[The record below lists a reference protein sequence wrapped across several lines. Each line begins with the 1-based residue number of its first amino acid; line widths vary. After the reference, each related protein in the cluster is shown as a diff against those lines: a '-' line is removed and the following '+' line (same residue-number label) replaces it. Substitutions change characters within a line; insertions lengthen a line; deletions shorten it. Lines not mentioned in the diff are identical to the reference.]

1 MISNRPCPICSTPNG
16 ELIVESNQNPQNI
29 SDKELGDLFV
39 GLRANQSFFPY
50 LRCKECQ
57 LCYNSNYFSQDAL
70 AKLYKNMPPNLVFDE
85 ERNVKE
91 THKSYADYIISNHEY
106 SESLIELGA
115 DSGFVTEKIISK
127 FSINKGTIIEPNL
140 EVRPVLERILMGRD
154 FEIVNYLDE
163 SKLNGQYDLF
173 IAVHVLDHL
182 LDPYS
187 DLLKIN
193 KSMKTGG
200 KAFIVVH
207 NQKSFLAKILGK
219 KWPPYCLQHP
229 QIFDMKSIEI
239 LLSKVG
245 FYDVKISRTKNKVSI
260 KNLISMLFEIL
271 RMPSFLLRFVPD
283 ISIDL
288 YLGNILV
295 SARKL

>member
-1 MISNRPCPICSTPNG
+1 MISSRPCPICSTTDG
-16 ELIVESNQNPQNI
+16 EVIVESNLNPRNI
-29 SDKELGDLFV
+29 SDKELSDLFV

-50 LRCKECQ
+50 LRCKKCQ
-57 LCYNSNYFSQDAL
+57 LCYNNEYFSQDAL
-70 AKLYKNMPPNLVFDE
+70 AELYKNMPPNLVFDE

-91 THKSYADYIISNHEY
+91 THKSYADYIVDNHDR

-115 DSGFVTEKIISK
+115 DSGFVTEQIISK
-127 FSINKGTIIEPNL
+127 FVINKGTIVEPNL
-140 EVRPVLERILMGRD
+140 EVRPVLERILKGKD

-163 SKLNGQYDLF
+163 SDLNGQYDLF

-187 DLLKIN
+187 DLLKISN
-193 KSMKTGG
+193 SMKTGG

-207 NQKSFLAKILGK
+207 NQKSFLAKILRK

-229 QIFDMKSIEI
+229 QIFDDGSIEI
-239 LLSKVG
+239 LLSKAG
-245 FYDVKISRTKNKVSI
+245 YYDIKIFRTKNRVSI
-260 KNLISMLFEIL
+260 KNIISMLFEIL
-271 RMPSFLLRFVPD
+271 RVPRFLLRLVPD
-283 ISIDL
+283 MSIDL

-295 SARKL
+295 SARKI